1 MLSDKKRNEIL
12 AFLWVILAVL
22 LLLCLSSYRP
32 DDIAFQVSTPN
43 NPAQNFVGP
52 AGAYVAWALRFTVG
66 YGSFF
71 LVALFLFW
79 ALAQWTERK
88 PQSPWLKVLSG
99 SLFFISSCSMLSIAS
114 GSDASRQFDWGGIVG
129 FFTGYLLQELFGAAA
144 IIIASS
150 LFIVAL
156 LLATDFM
163 FVPLILMT
171 LKKSREMMA
180 SNRADLPD
188 AAQKKQLKDKDKLK
202 AKDTKAADKDKNAK
216 PGILPSANGKGQTA
230 PAAAGKLPLKGE
242 PGKPDP
248 SKPDAAKPAVPEP
261 VKPIIR
267 TTVQPTP
274 KKPEPKKEIPAAK
287 PLSQEPVDPGAYTLP
302 PMTLLDDPKH
312 AAAKGDVNALI
323 EEQSRILQDTLAD
336 FGIEAKVVEVEQG
349 PVITRFEI
357 QPAAGVKLQKI
368 TALQDNISLA
378 MQATSV
384 RILAPIPGKSRV
396 GIEVPNPEKQMVS
409 LKEVLQSDAMVNHP
423 SKLAFVLGKDS
434 AGAPMIADLD
444 DLPHLLIAGSTG
456 SGKSV
461 CVNSLIMS
469 ILFRTTPEEVRMIL
483 VDPKRVELTGYNGL
497 PHLLLPVVTETE
509 KAPAALS
516 YLISEMDRRYKVLQQ
531 FSVRDVESYN
541 QKLID
546 NPPAPGPNGEA
557 PPRPYPYIVTIVD
570 ELADLM
576 TTQRKEVETS
586 IQRLAQLARAV
597 GIHLVLAT
605 QRPSVDVITG
615 VIKANFPSRISFAVT
630 SGTDSRTVLDEV
642 GAETLLGKGDLLY
655 MNPREQHL
663 KRGQGAWVSGKEI
676 DRTVAHISKMRK
688 AQYDPTILQSASRK
702 EGQAKNFR
710 DDEYYPE
717 ACRTIV
723 SSGQAS
729 VSTLQRRLGLGYT
742 RAARLVDM
750 MEEDGIVGPS
760 KGAKPRDILVSVD
773 ELEERIK
780 QLTSPDAAAKQG
792 T

>member
-1 MLSDKKRNEIL
+1 MISDKKRNEIL
-12 AFLWVILAVL
+12 AFLWVVLAVL

-32 DDIAFQVSTPN
+32 DDIAFQVSSPN
-43 NPAQNFVGP
+43 QPAQNFVGP
-52 AGAYVAWALRFTVG
+52 AGAYVAWALRFAIG
-66 YGSFF
+66 YGSYF

-99 SLFFISSCSMLSIAS
+99 SLFFISSCSMLAIAS
-114 GSDASRQFDWGGIVG
+114 GSDRAVQFNFGGIVG
-129 FFTGYLLQELFGAAA
+129 FFTGFLLQELFGPSA
-144 IIIASS
+144 ILIATS
-150 LFIVAL
+150 LFVISL

-163 FVPLILMT
+163 FVPLILMSV
-171 LKKSREMMA
+171 KKSRELVA
-180 SNRADLPD
+180 ANRGEGPETL
-188 AAQKKQLKDKDKLK
+188 QKRQKDKEKEK
-202 AKDTKAADKDKNAK
+202 ALKDKNAAK
-216 PGILPSANGKGQTA
+216 LPPLPG
-230 PAAAGKLPLKGE
+230 GKLPLKGDA
-242 PGKPDP
+242 KTDP
-248 SKPDAAKPAVPEP
+248 AKADPAKDKEAAKAAAAAAALKPVQEP

-274 KKPEPKKEIPAAK
+274 KKPESKKEPAVK
-287 PLSQEPVDPGAYTLP
+287 PVSQEPVDPGAYILP
-302 PMTLLDDPKH
+302 SMDLLDDPKH
-312 AAAKGDVNALI
+312 ISSGGDVNAAI
-323 EEQSRILQDTLAD
+323 EAQSRILQDTLAD

-357 QPAAGVKLQKI
+357 QPASGVKLQKI
-368 TALQDNISLA
+368 TALQDNIALA

-396 GIEVPNPEKQMVS
+396 GIEVPNPDKQVVS
-409 LKEVLQSDAMVNHP
+409 LKDVLRSEAMVNHK
-423 SKLAFVLGKDS
+423 SKLAFVIGKDS
-434 AGAPMIADLD
+434 AGAPLIADLD

-469 ILFRTTPEEVRMIL
+469 LLFRTTPEEVRLIL
-483 VDPKRVELTGYNGL
+483 IDPKRVELTGYNGL
-497 PHLLLPVVTETE
+497 PNLLLPVVTDTE
-509 KAPAALS
+509 KAPGALS
-516 YLISEMDRRYKVLQQ
+516 YLIAEMDRRYKVLQQ

-541 QKLID
+541 QKLLD

-557 PPRPYPYIVTIVD
+557 PPRSYPYIVTIVD

-615 VIKANFPSRISFAVT
+615 VIKANFPSRISFSVT

-642 GAETLLGKGDLLY
+642 GAESLLGKGDLLY
-655 MNPREQHL
+655 MNPRESHL

-676 DRTVAHISKMRK
+676 DRTVAYIAKMRK
-688 AQYDPTILQSASRK
+688 AQYDPTILQTASKK

-760 KGAKPRDILVSVD
+760 KGAKPRDILISIN
-773 ELEERIK
+773 ELEDRIK
-780 QLTSPDAAAKQG
+780 QLTSPDEAAKQG

>member
-12 AFLWVILAVL
+12 AFLWVVLAAL
-22 LLLCLSSYRP
+22 LLLCLSSYQP
-32 DDIAFQVSTPN
+32 DDISFQVSSPN
-43 NPAQNFVGP
+43 QPAQNFVGP
-52 AGAYVAWALRFTVG
+52 AGAYVAWALRFAIG
-66 YGSFF
+66 YGSYF

-99 SLFFISSCSMLSIAS
+99 SLFFISSCSMLAIAS
-114 GSDASRQFDWGGIVG
+114 GADASRQFNWGGIVG
-129 FFTGYLLQELFGAAA
+129 FFTGYLLQELFGPSA

-150 LFIVAL
+150 LFVVSL

-171 LKKSREMMA
+171 VKKSREMMA
-180 SNRADLPD
+180 AQRGD
-188 AAQKKQLKDKDKLK
+188 APPAATKGKE
-202 AKDTKAADKDKNAK
+202 KAAKEKEK
-216 PGILPSANGKGQTA
+216 PSLKSTVLPASAGKSA
-230 PAAAGKLPLKGE
+230 VAGPGAKLPLKGDVPKPE
-242 PGKPDP
+242 AGKPVAP
-248 SKPDAAKPAVPEP
+248 PPAPEP

-267 TTVQPTP
+267 TSAPSVV
-274 KKPEPKKEIPAAK
+274 KKPEPKKE
-287 PLSQEPVDPGAYTLP
+287 PVPTAPTKFAPQDTADQGAYVLP
-302 PMTLLDDPKH
+302 ALSLLDDPKH
-312 AAAKGDVNALI
+312 VASGADVNALI
-323 EEQSRILQDTLAD
+323 EEQSRILQKTLED

-349 PVITRFEI
+349 PVITRFEL
-357 QPAAGVKLQKI
+357 QPASGVRLQKI
-368 TALQDNISLA
+368 SALQDNIALA

-396 GIEVPNPEKQMVS
+396 GIEVPNPEKQLVS
-409 LKEVLQSDAMVNHP
+409 LKEVLQSEAMVNHK
-423 SKLAFVLGKDS
+423 SKLAFVIGKDS
-434 AGAPMIADLD
+434 AGAPLVADLD
-444 DLPHLLIAGSTG
+444 DLPHLLIAGQTG
-456 SGKSV
+456 SGKSI

-469 ILFRTTPEEVRMIL
+469 LLFRTTPEEVRLIL
-483 VDPKRVELTGYNGL
+483 VDPKRVELTNYNGL
-497 PHLLLPVVTETE
+497 PNLLLPVVTETE

-541 QKLID
+541 AKLAD
-546 NPPAPGPNGEA
+546 DPPAPGPNGEP

-642 GAETLLGKGDLLY
+642 GAESLLGKGDLLY
-655 MNPREQHL
+655 MNPREPHL

-676 DRTVAHISKMRK
+676 DRTVNYITKMRK
-688 AQYDPTILQSASRK
+688 AQYDPTILQSASK
-702 EGQAKNFR
+702 KDSQAKNFR

-760 KGAKPRDILVSVD
+760 KGAKPRDILISVD
-773 ELEERIK
+773 ELEEKIK
-780 QLTSPDAAAKQG
+780 QLTGPDPAAKQG

>member
-1 MLSDKKRNEIL
+1 MISDKKRNEIL
-12 AFLWVILAVL
+12 AFVWVFVAVSL
-22 LLLCLSSYRP
+22 FVCLISYRP
-32 DDIAFQVSTPN
+32 DDIPFQISTPN
-43 NPAQNFVGP
+43 DPVQNFVGP
-52 AGAYVAWALRFTVG
+52 VGAYIAWALRFAIG
-66 YGSFF
+66 YGSYF

-88 PQSPWLKVLSG
+88 SQSPWLKVLSG
-99 SLFFISSCSMLSIAS
+99 SLFFISSCSMLAIAS
-114 GSDASRQFDWGGIVG
+114 GSDASRQFNFGGIVG
-129 FFTGYLLQELFGAAA
+129 FFTGYLFQQMFGNWA
-144 IIIASS
+144 IFIASG
-150 LFIVAL
+150 LFMLSL

-163 FVPLILMT
+163 FVPLILMSV
-171 LKKSREMMA
+171 KKSRELMA
-180 SNRADLPD
+180 ANLGDGSGASLKRAEDKNK
-188 AAQKKQLKDKDKLK
+188 AKAQKIQ
-202 AKDTKAADKDKNAK
+202 DKNAVK
-216 PGILPSANGKGQTA
+216 GPLSAL
-230 PAAAGKLPLKGE
+230 GKLPLKSDNA
-242 PGKPDP
+242 K
-248 SKPDAAKPAVPEP
+248 KDAAKNPDAKIQPEP

-274 KKPEPKKEIPAAK
+274 KKPEPKKEPASAASAQ
-287 PLSQEPVDPGAYTLP
+287 SQDAGEQGVYILP
-302 PMTLLDDPKH
+302 SMDLMEDPKH
-312 AAAKGDVNALI
+312 AAASGDVNALI

-349 PVITRFEI
+349 PVITRYEI
-357 QPAAGVKLQKI
+357 QPASGVRLSKI
-368 TALQDNISLA
+368 TALQDNIAAA

-396 GIEVPNPEKQMVS
+396 GIEVPNADKQVVS
-409 LKEVLQSDAMVNHP
+409 LKDVLRSDAMVNHP
-423 SKLAFVLGKDS
+423 SKLAFVIGKDS
-434 AGAPMIADLD
+434 AGAPLIADLD

-469 ILFRTTPEEVRMIL
+469 LLYRTTPEEVRMIL
-483 VDPKRVELTGYNGL
+483 VDPKRVELTNYNGL
-497 PHLLLPVVTETE
+497 PNLLLPVVTETE

-531 FSVRDVESYN
+531 FGVRDVESYN
-541 QKLID
+541 AKLVD

-557 PPRPYPYIVTIVD
+557 PPKSFPYIVTIVD

-615 VIKANFPSRISFAVT
+615 VIKANFPSRISFSVT
-630 SGTDSRTVLDEV
+630 SGIDSRTVLDEV

-655 MNPREQHL
+655 MNPRESHL
-663 KRGQGAWVSGKEI
+663 KRGQGAWVSAKEI
-676 DRTVAHISKMRK
+676 DKTVNYIVKMRK
-688 AQYDPTILQSASRK
+688 AQYDPNILISASK
-702 EGQAKNFR
+702 KDGQTKNFR

-723 SSGQAS
+723 SSNQAS

-760 KGAKPRDILVSVD
+760 KGAKPRDILITID

-780 QLTSPDAAAKQG
+780 QLTAPDAANQG
-792 T
+792 TPS

>member
-12 AFLWVILAVL
+12 AFVWVILAVL

-99 SLFFISSCSMLSIAS
+99 SLFFISSCSMLAIAS
-114 GSDASRQFDWGGIVG
+114 GPDASRQFDWGGIVG

-150 LFIVAL
+150 LFVVAL

-163 FVPLILMT
+163 FVPLILIT
-171 LKKSREMMA
+171 LKKSREIMA
-180 SNRADLPD
+180 SGKADLPD
-188 AAQKKQLKDKDKLK
+188 AAQKKLKDKLK
-202 AKDTKAADKDKNAK
+202 AKDAKAAEKDKGAK
-216 PGILPSANGKGQTA
+216 PAVLPLNGKGQ
-230 PAAAGKLPLKGE
+230 PANPALAGKVQTKPE
-242 PGKPDP
+242 AGKPDP
-248 SKPDAAKPAVPEP
+248 KADAAKPAASEP

-267 TTVQPTP
+267 TTVTPAP
-274 KKPEPKKEIPAAK
+274 KKPEPKKDVPALK
-287 PLSQEPVDPGAYTLP
+287 PVSQEPVDPGAYSLP

-312 AAAKGDVNALI
+312 ASAKGDVNALI

-409 LKEVLQSDAMVNHP
+409 LKEVLQSEPMVNHP

-469 ILFRTTPEEVRMIL
+469 LLFRTTPEEVRMIL

-615 VIKANFPSRISFAVT
+615 VIKANFPSRVSFAVT

-663 KRGQGAWVSGKEI
+663 KRGQGSWVSSKEI
-676 DRTVAHISKMRK
+676 DRTVAHISKIRK
-688 AQYDPTILQSASRK
+688 AQYDPNIILSTSKK
-702 EGQAKNFR
+702 ETQAKNFR

-723 SSGQAS
+723 SSNQAS

-760 KGAKPRDILVSVD
+760 KGAKPRDILVTVD

-780 QLTSPDAAAKQG
+780 QLTDPNTAAKQG

>member
-12 AFLWVILAVL
+12 AFMWVVLAAL
-22 LLLCLSSYRP
+22 LLLCLSSYQP

-43 NPAQNFVGP
+43 SPAQNFVGP
-52 AGAYVAWALRFTVG
+52 AGAYVAWALRFAIG
-66 YGSFF
+66 YGSYF

-99 SLFFISSCSMLSIAS
+99 SLFFISSCSVLAIAA
-114 GSDASRQFDWGGIVG
+114 GAEASRQFNWGGIVG
-129 FFTGYLLQELFGAAA
+129 FFTGFLLQELFGPSA
-144 IIIASS
+144 IIIASA
-150 LFIVAL
+150 LFIISL

-171 LKKSREMMA
+171 VKKSRDLMA
-180 SNRADLPD
+180 ANRGESSVSAGG
-188 AAQKKQLKDKDKLK
+188 AALKQKDKAREKQAKESKD
-202 AKDTKAADKDKNAK
+202 AKDKEKNAAKAAPGLPAAGAK
-216 PGILPSANGKGQTA
+216 STA
-230 PAAAGKLPLKGE
+230 PALAAGGKLPLKPE
-242 PGKPDP
+242 P
-248 SKPDAAKPAVPEP
+248 AKPVEP
-261 VKPIIR
+261 FKPLIR
-267 TTVQPTP
+267 TTVQPAA
-274 KKPEPKKEIPAAK
+274 KKIESKKEAPKPA
-287 PLSQEPVDPGAYTLP
+287 LSQDAGDQGVYTLP
-302 PMTLLDDPKH
+302 PHDLLDNVKPVGVSGDAN
-312 AAAKGDVNALI
+312 AAI
-323 EEQSRILQDTLAD
+323 EEQSRILQNTLAD
-336 FGIEAKVVEVEQG
+336 FDIEAKVVEVEQG
-349 PVITRFEI
+349 PVITRYEI
-357 QPAAGVKLQKI
+357 QPASGVRLSKI
-368 TALQDNISLA
+368 TALQDNIAAA

-396 GIEVPNPEKQMVS
+396 GIEVPNPEKQNVS
-409 LKEVLQSDAMVNHP
+409 FKEVLQSDALMNHK
-423 SKLAFVLGKDS
+423 SKLAFVIGKDS
-434 AGAPMIADLD
+434 AGGPMIADLD

-469 ILFRTTPEEVRMIL
+469 LLFRTTPDEVRMIL
-483 VDPKRVELTGYNGL
+483 IDPKRVELTGYNGM

-509 KAPAALS
+509 KAPGALS
-516 YLISEMDRRYKVLQQ
+516 YLIAEMDRRYKVLQQ
-531 FSVRDVESYN
+531 FGVRDVESYN
-541 QKLID
+541 ARLAE

-557 PPRPYPYIVTIVD
+557 PPKHYPYIVTIVD

-615 VIKANFPSRISFAVT
+615 VIKANFPARLAFQVT
-630 SGTDSRTVLDEV
+630 SQVDSRTVLDSG
-642 GAETLLGKGDLLY
+642 GAESLLGKGDLLF
-655 MNPREQHL
+655 MDPRESHS
-663 KRGQGAWVSGKEI
+663 KRGQGAWVSNKEI
-676 DRTVAHISKMRK
+676 DKTVQYVTKMRK
-688 AQYDPTILQSASRK
+688 AQYDPDILKSHTARK

-723 SSGQAS
+723 SSQQAS

-742 RAARLVDM
+742 RAARLMDM

-760 KGAKPRDILVSVD
+760 KGAKPRDIMITIE
-773 ELEERIK
+773 ELEEKIK
-780 QLTSPDAAAKQG
+780 QLTGSDAAAKQG
-792 T
+792 I